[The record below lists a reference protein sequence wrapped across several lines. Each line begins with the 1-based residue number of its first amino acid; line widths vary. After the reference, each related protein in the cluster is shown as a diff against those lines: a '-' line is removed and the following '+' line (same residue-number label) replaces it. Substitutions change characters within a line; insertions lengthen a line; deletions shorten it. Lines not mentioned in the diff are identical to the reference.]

1 MVMMVNTLVIYDIPE
16 DKVRHK
22 IAEICKDYGLTR
34 IQWSAFFGQT
44 DRNRREELM
53 LKFAKKLGNNEGN
66 IQIYVI
72 CDKDL
77 RLKKELCVKA
87 LPNPDN
93 EDNAAE
99 NGRSG
104 RVKRRN
110 AG

>member
-1 MVMMVNTLVIYDIPE
+1 MVGTLIIYDIPE

-53 LKFAKKLGNNEGN
+53 LKFAKRLGNKEGN
-66 IQIYVI
+66 IQIFVI

-77 RLKKELCVKA
+77 RLKKELSVKPPEGSA
-87 LPNPDN
+87 SD
-93 EDNAAE
+93 EDVAE
-99 NGRSG
+99 TERGRS
-104 RVKRRN
+104 RRQD